1 MYKLRNEEFHSIS
14 VVLCGK
20 TIGLGPRSQQGLS
33 YYPPLNEPAG
43 LSQEQ
48 IDAAKA
54 LPKKPRV
61 QVVFVPPSTIG
72 ETPPVA
78 APAPAP
84 VAPEKPSPTPVKKTK
99 PFTTNDGK

>member
-1 MYKLRNEEFHSIS
+1 MYKLRNEEFHSVS

-72 ETPPVA
+72 KAPPVA
-78 APAPAP
+78 APKLPQATPAKAPPAPA
-84 VAPEKPSPTPVKKTK
+84 KKK
-99 PFTTNDGK
+99 FATNDGK